1 MAKFTEFGQAILS
14 EHSML
19 AAISSIATITTKWT
33 TFTTAAYER
42 QNSHVR
48 ESRMAGKIVK

>member
-1 MAKFTEFGQAILS
+1 MAKFTEFGPAILS